1 MSVERLN
8 EIKQQLSDLT
18 AAEKLDLAAF
28 LTEQAAKDQAAELAN
43 NTVSTPANG
52 ALPQSEDLNEPDSSR
67 RREMQWLSEHREEY
81 AGQYVAL
88 WGDTLVAHGPDARK
102 VLAEA
107 RAAGKPRALIAR
119 IEAPDELPFGGW

>member
-18 AAEKLDLAAF
+18 ADEKLDLAAF
-28 LTEQAAKDQAAELAN
+28 LTEQAKKDQAAELADCM
-43 NTVSTPANG
+43 VVAQPGKELPNG
-52 ALPQSEDLNEPDSSR
+52 EDPNEPDSSR
-67 RREMQWLSEHREEY
+67 QREMRWLSEHREEY

-88 WGDTLVAHGPDARK
+88 WGDTLVAHGTDARK

-107 RAAGKPRALIAR
+107 RIAGKPRALLAR
-119 IEAPDELPFGGW
+119 VPALNELPFGGW

>member
-18 AAEKLDLAAF
+18 ADEKLDLAAF
-28 LTEQAAKDQAAELAN
+28 LTEQASKDQTAELAN
-43 NTVSTPANG
+43 SAMNAQANG
-52 ALPQSEDLNEPDSSR
+52 ELPPGEGQNKPDPSR
-67 RREMQWLSEHREEY
+67 RQEMQWLSEHREEY

-88 WGDTLVAHGPDARK
+88 WGDTLVAHGPNARK

-107 RAAGKPRALIAR
+107 RAAGKARALIAR
-119 IEAPDELPFGGW
+119 VEALDALPFGGW